1 MVVMSVDIRVVVAG
15 LLTAAV
21 VLTPAV
27 AQADPEGQMYGD
39 PGAAAQYWRY
49 QHQQDCGL
57 MAVADVV
64 GQITGREPLQ
74 AGVQLRGATT
84 KSGVHDGTIY
94 HFNGTAPEDLVLI
107 LKQFGVASEYT
118 SGNSITVIENDLA
131 AGRKLIATVNAAT
144 LWNQPRGQRTDVDH
158 AVVVTGVDTRTDT
171 VHLNDSG
178 IPTGRDEQV
187 PLAVFAQ
194 SWATGGNALIVA

>member
-1 MVVMSVDIRVVVAG
+1 MSTN
-15 LLTAAV
+15 TAAV
-21 VLTPAV
+21 LAGVLASVLLGSPTV
-27 AQADPEGQMYGD
+27 AHADPGGQLYGD
-39 PGAAAQYWRY
+39 PGAAAQWWRY

-84 KSGVHDGTIY
+84 RSAVHDGTIY
-94 HFNGTAPEDLVLI
+94 HFNGTAPEDLVVI
-107 LKQFGVASEYT
+107 LKQFGVAADIT
-118 SGNSITVIENDLA
+118 SGNSMAVIESDLA
-131 AGRKLIATVNAAT
+131 GGRKLIATVNAAT
-144 LWNQPRGQRTDVDH
+144 LWNQPQGQRTDADH
-158 AVVVTGVDTRTDT
+158 AVVVTGVDTRTNL

-187 PLAVFAQ
+187 PLAVFTQAW
-194 SWATGGNALIVA
+194 STGDNTLIVA